1 MNTHTQGE
9 RAGAILESE
18 VFLEC
23 SENAKLRIYEEWKS
37 AKKPEKREALWHQY
51 NSLDAIP
58 RELRVM
64 RDAAVVSRKRKK
76 R

>member
-1 MNTHTQGE
+1 MDEYTKGE
-9 RAGAILESE
+9 RAKALLESE

-23 SENAKLRIYEEWKS
+23 SENARLRIQEEWTN
-37 AKKPEKREALWHQY
+37 AKEPETREALWHQY

>member
-1 MNTHTQGE
+1 MDEHTKGE
-9 RAGAILESE
+9 RAREILDSE
-18 VFLEC
+18 VFLES
-23 SENAKLRIYEEWKS
+23 SENARLRIQEEWTN
-37 AKKPEKREALWHQY
+37 AKKPETREALWHQY

-64 RDAAVVSRKRKK
+64 RDAAQLGRKRKK